1 MLKTGQ
7 AIVNV
12 KQRHHESFQIRPP
25 FVKPDENVGDEELRA
40 AMKKF
45 AVFIQTEA
53 SEFENL
59 SFPQS
64 SQEKDNFPL
73 LDPLEK
79 VILTNIIERPFDGV
93 DERTKTMGL
102 HPSQMAKIHESL
114 TQKGFVRSIYIDR
127 KKLFELTESG
137 KTVAKELKI
146 QIPAKKTKGGLEH
159 DYWIHQTVQFLRK
172 QGFQPVCEVNGID
185 IVDQQA
191 SIAVEIE
198 TGKSDIKRNILK
210 LKKSRMTNCYLV
222 ATDKAVEIKIKTLT
236 KESSFISVF
245 FVKDFFKF
253 KKDMLTSSSS

>member
-1 MLKTGQ
+1 
-7 AIVNV
+7 
-12 KQRHHESFQIRPP
+12 
-25 FVKPDENVGDEELRA
+25 
-40 AMKKF
+40 MKKF
-45 AVFIQTEA
+45 AVFTQTEA
-53 SEFENL
+53 PEFENL

-93 DERTKTMGL
+93 DERTKMMGL

-137 KTVAKELKI
+137 KTVAEELKI
-146 QIPAKKTKGGLEH
+146 QIPSKKTKGGLEH

-172 QGFQPVCEVNGID
+172 QGLQPVCEVNGID
-185 IVDQQA
+185 IVDKQA

-198 TGKSDIKRNILK
+198 TGKSDIKRNVLK
-210 LKKSRMTNCYLV
+210 LKKSRITSCYMV
-222 ATDKAVEIKIKTLT
+222 ATDKAVEIKIKKLT
-236 KESSFISVF
+236 KESPFIKVF
-245 FVKDFFKF
+245 FVKDFFKL
-253 KKDMLTSSSS
+253 KKICSHHPPHNQP